1 MICVLLLQD
10 AWRPQIEYWQKKL
23 KDAPEM
29 LELPGS
35 AGRPRTSIGR
45 CYKAPLGFND
55 AEYEAI
61 KSVASSCNATPL
73 MLITCALQVDMSSS
87 FTSGFALKWT
97 FVANGKSAEFRLPAA
112 GTQAAPTVVLRST
125 S

>member
-1 MICVLLLQD
+1 MVCHLKPDTLCLQD
-10 AWRPQIEYWQKKL
+10 AWRPQIEYWQQKL

-45 CYKAPLGFND
+45 CYKAPLDFSD

-61 KSVASSCNATPL
+61 KNVASTCNATPL
-73 MLITCALQVDMSSS
+73 MLITCALQVSLYLCKVCKLGMIRV
-87 FTSGFALKWT
+87 GQQQLAL
-97 FVANGKSAEFRLPAA
+97 
-112 GTQAAPTVVLRST
+112 
-125 S
+125 

>member
-1 MICVLLLQD
+1 MIVLQD
-10 AWRPQIEYWQKKL
+10 AWRPQIEYWQQKL

-55 AEYEAI
+55 AEYESI

-73 MLITCALQVDMSSS
+73 MLITCALQVRTSSI
-87 FTSGFALKWT
+87 FTSSIASHC
-97 FVANGKSAEFRLPAA
+97 FVRSRSILGW
-112 GTQAAPTVVLRST
+112 QAPLCEA
-125 S
+125 